1 MLSPTSMKKTIDKK
15 KLGLQREQI
24 RLLDPQRLREVAG
37 GAIPPPSGGT
47 NQCSGGCNTDQRQ

>member
-1 MLSPTSMKKTIDKK
+1 MKKTIDRK

-37 GAIPPPSGGT
+37 GAIPHPSGGT